1 MRRWVL
7 FVVTLTL
14 LASGAGWARAQ
25 QRIDV
30 QAMIRAADVNHDSYI
45 DRVEYLRRMSEAF
58 FFVDINK
65 DGFLTTQEI
74 QQTIAGTD
82 PQRVVAADT
91 NADGKLSM
99 YEYHQA
105 IAQNFDEAD
114 TNRDGLLSMQ
124 EIQTRWGSSTG

>member
-1 MRRWVL
+1 MRSWML

-14 LASGAGWARAQ
+14 LASGADWARAQ

-30 QAMIRAADVNHDSYI
+30 QAVITAADVNHDGQI

-58 FFVDINK
+58 FFVDANK
-65 DGFLTTQEI
+65 DGFLTPQEI
-74 QQTIAGTD
+74 QQTIAGSN
-82 PQRVVAADT
+82 PERVAAADT

-114 TNRDGLLSMQ
+114 TDRNGLLSMQ
-124 EIQTRWGSSTG
+124 EIKTRWGSPTG

>member
-1 MRRWVL
+1 MRSWML

-14 LASGAGWARAQ
+14 LASGADWARAQ

-30 QAMIRAADVNHDSYI
+30 QAVITAADVNHDGQI

-58 FFVDINK
+58 FFVDANK
-65 DGFLTTQEI
+65 DGFLTKQEI
-74 QQTIAGTD
+74 QQTIAGAN
-82 PQRVVAADT
+82 PERVAAADT

-114 TNRDGLLSMQ
+114 TDRNGLLSMQ
-124 EIQTRWGSSTG
+124 EIKTRWGSPTG